1 MSNSCFSFVQVREAT
16 AEVADVWL
24 NLAHVYIEQR
34 QFISAVQMYENCARK
49 FKRRRDPEL
58 LLYLARAHFKCG
70 KLQECKKTLLRVRRI
85 VCDIFV
91 LKLRRNEQCN

>member
-1 MSNSCFSFVQVREAT
+1 MFQVREAT

-49 FKRRRDPEL
+49 FKRRRDPEV
-58 LLYLARAHFKCG
+58 LLYMARAHFKCG
-70 KLQECKKTLLRVRRI
+70 KLQECLKTLLRVS
-85 VCDIFV
+85 D
-91 LKLRRNEQCN
+91 RNLTRDKCS